1 MQQRGRRIF
10 AGSLSLLTLF
20 LLAPFAMAQ
29 TQENP
34 PPQPVTLECATG
46 MSIQVLGRSPIGD
59 GSQDLALV
67 RVIFEPDGGIG
78 AHTHPGTST
87 VTIESGEL
95 GFTFLDDGEMTVKR
109 TATANSEATDEPLP
123 RDQEVALQ
131 PGDTFLEQGMVH
143 SARNI
148 SDGETTLV
156 FAAVVTTGEPLT
168 MCVDPATPVAS
179 THSGPR

>member
-1 MQQRGRRIF
+1 MHQTARRTLAVGF
-10 AGSLSLLTLF
+10 SFLTLF
-20 LLAPFAMAQ
+20 LLTPLTMAQ

-46 MSIQVLGRSPIGD
+46 MNIQVLGRSAIGD

-87 VTIESGEL
+87 VTIESGEI

-123 RDQEVALQ
+123 RDEEVALQ

-148 SDGETTLV
+148 GDGDATLV
-156 FAAVVTTGEPLT
+156 FAALVTTGEPLT

-179 THSGPR
+179 THVGAR